1 MPAAQ
6 RPRSRRHRRTLAVT
20 AALAAVATAAGPA
33 APGYAAST
41 APAVQSQSQSQS
53 KPASRTGAVRVISY
67 AGYRFTVPRSWPVT
81 RLDRHPRT
89 CVRFDRHVVYL
100 GPASAN
106 QDCKANAVGATE
118 AIQIGPGPAR
128 SARRAWVD
136 PVASRITATAP
147 RIAINATYS
156 ADPAAVRLILASA
169 GLPAPVRRE
178 PHPVRLPAPGVP
190 GALQSARTAPPARPR
205 PHSGNPKALQG
216 RAVPDIA
223 RFPAVSPPVLP
234 ANVSNF
240 RGLGFDACTAP
251 SHGHMRAWRR
261 HSPYRAVGIYIG
273 GSKRAC
279 LQPNLTT
286 RWLRAQAAD
295 GWRFFPMYVGPQAQ
309 YHQLYRPRR
318 QATAAASDA
327 VADAERLGFGPRT
340 PIYYDMENF
349 PPRETRR
356 ALRFFSAWTRRLHY
370 LGFRSG
376 IYSSSSSGIAQL
388 ARHYRHRRYVM
399 PDVVYDALWNG
410 RRNTR
415 DSVFGRGQWSGRRVH
430 QFHGGVTL
438 RFGGK
443 AITVDKDFLNVAL
456 PQPGGS
462 GQSSRAAS
470 QPDGRVDVFYRGAG
484 GRLNYSEVTPGGTQD
499 APARLPGRL
508 TGQPAAVTPV
518 PGSTEVFYRGAGG
531 RLWVQSRPP
540 GRGWSRPRQLTRMG
554 EIGGS
559 PAAVAQPNGVVDVFW
574 KGAYDDH
581 LWHAQY
587 SPDRGWRGPQRL
599 GGDLASAPS
608 PAESYAGTVQV
619 FWKGTDK
626 ALWHIVRRPG
636 RNWTK
641 PVSLGKGPLGGAP
654 QASGAANGTIGVF
667 WHGAGNHILW
677 GTTHRPGHPWIG
689 PFQLGGDLR
698 SAPAPLLSPDGQAH
712 VFWRGRDGQLWY
724 AVRGPRGIWYRARP
738 AGISRV
744 GSEPAVAAGPSGR
757 LAVFWRGR
765 GGHLWFT
772 SQSGGTDWDAPRNL
786 GGRVA

>member
-1 MPAAQ
+1 
-6 RPRSRRHRRTLAVT
+6 V
-20 AALAAVATAAGPA
+20 
-33 APGYAAST
+33 
-41 APAVQSQSQSQS
+41 PAVR
-53 KPASRTGAVRVISY
+53 PGAVRTISY
-67 AGYRFTVPRSWPVT
+67 AGYRFTVPRAWPVT
-81 RLDRHPRT
+81 RLDRHPHT
-89 CVRFDRHVVYL
+89 CVRFDRHAVYL
-100 GPASAN
+100 GPTGAN
-106 QDCKANAVGATE
+106 QDCPATVIGSTE
-118 AIQIGPGPAR
+118 SIQIAPGQSR
-128 SARRAWVD
+128 ARRRSWVD
-136 PVASRITATAP
+136 PVARRISATAP
-147 RIAINATYS
+147 RVAVTATYS

-169 GLPAPVRRE
+169 GLPAPVRRD
-178 PHPVRLPAPGVP
+178 PHPVRLPAPGLP
-190 GALQSARTAPPARPR
+190 GALQSARTSTTSPVPR
-205 PHSGNPKALQG
+205 RHTGNPKALRG
-216 RAVPDIA
+216 RAASAARAAPSIT
-223 RFPAVSPPVLP
+223 RFPAVSPPALP

-240 RGLGFDACTAP
+240 RGLGFDACAAP
-251 SHGHMRAWRR
+251 SRSYMRAWRR

-273 GSKRAC
+273 GAERAC
-279 LQPNLTT
+279 AQRNLTT

-295 GWRFFPMYVGPQAQ
+295 GWRFFPMYVGPQAEF
-309 YHQLYRPRR
+309 HQLYRPRL
-318 QATAAASDA
+318 QAIRAANDA

-349 PPRETRR
+349 PPRETWR

-370 LGFRSG
+370 LGFQSG
-376 IYSSSSSGIAQL
+376 VYSSSSSGIAQL

-410 RRNTR
+410 ARNTR
-415 DSVFGRGQWSGRRVH
+415 DSVFRRGQWRGRRVH
-430 QFHGGVTL
+430 QFVGSVTK

-443 AITVDKDFLNVAL
+443 AITIDKDYLNVAL

-470 QPDGRVDVFYRGAG
+470 QPDGRVDVFYRGAE
-484 GRLNYSEVTPGGTQD
+484 GRLCYAEVKPGATRPGQ
-499 APARLPGRL
+499 PVQLPGRL

-518 PGSTEVFYRGAGG
+518 PGGTEVFYRAPGG
-531 RLWVQSRPP
+531 HLWLQSRPP
-540 GRGWSRPRQLTRMG
+540 GRTWDRPRQLTRMG
-554 EIGGS
+554 VIGGS

-619 FWKGTDK
+619 FWKGTDQ

-641 PVSLGKGPLGGAP
+641 PASLGKGPLGGAP
-654 QASGAANGTIGVF
+654 QASGASNGTIGVF
-667 WHGAGNHILW
+667 WHGAGNHVLW

-712 VFWRGRDGQLWY
+712 VFWQGRDGQLWY

-744 GSEPAVAAGPSGR
+744 RSAPAVAAGPSGR

-765 GGHLWFT
+765 GQHLWFT
-772 SQSGGTDWDAPRNL
+772 SQSGGTDWEAPRNL